1 MTPHRLDEL
10 RDGGHTGEAGVRPVD
25 PAGEI
30 RRSSVCSKRINAI
43 QKDRRRTGKRNLRSV
58 AAGGQEAMHHH
69 GAFTTDLGK
78 GGIDSRRSFNPVG
91 ALVNMKDLY
100 AHTQLWFRTGPREP
114 RLLRESPSAGI
125 PSGRTRRALWQSRLS
140 RKAELSEPDI
150 AEPSE
155 LF

>member
-10 RDGGHTGEAGVRPVD
+10 RDGGHTSEAGVRPVD

-78 GGIDSRRSFNPVG
+78 GGIDPRPRFDPVG
-91 ALVNMKDLY
+91 ALINMKDFY
-100 AHTQLWFRTGPREP
+100 VHTQLLFRTGPREP
-114 RLLRESPSAGI
+114 RLLRGVAQRRDPVRSFAASISMISPSDFIQG
-125 PSGRTRRALWQSRLS
+125 
-140 RKAELSEPDI
+140 
-150 AEPSE
+150 
-155 LF
+155 LFLDGFDVA